1 MRRFEISD
9 NEWDKI
15 KDLLPGK
22 TSDRGHTA
30 KDNRLFINAVMHVA
44 KTGVAWRDLPERFG
58 KWNSVYVRFRRWA
71 KKEVWQQVFAK
82 LSDKE
87 LKTLLID
94 STAVRVHKHGAGALK
109 KAVGRGSRPLEQAEV
124 E

>member
-9 NEWDKI
+9 SDWERI
-15 KDLLPGK
+15 KDLLP
-22 TSDRGHTA
+22 A
-30 KDNRLFINAVMHVA
+30 KQGYSGPKADNRLFVNAVMHVA

-71 KKEVWQQVFAK
+71 KKEVWQNVFSK

-87 LKTLLID
+87 LKALLID
-94 STAVRVHKHGAGALK
+94 STAVRVHHHGAGALK
-109 KAVGRGSRPLEQAEV
+109 KAAGSTGRLSGEAEAG
-124 E
+124 